1 MKKLL
6 LSVMLVLPL
15 LLNAQLEYKWANAT
29 RIQFSSSA
37 FNTCIAPDLSGG
49 AFHAYTFSD
58 SINPNPQIPNFY
70 VGGSTAGQKVLI
82 SRVNSA
88 GSLVFY
94 HLFQTTAEFAVK
106 DIATDNA
113 GNVYMAGYARYTF
126 GGAPVDLNPSAGT
139 FNINTNGMYIAKYDS
154 LGNFITAKMFNI
166 ETYLFELYHL
176 SCDNSNNVIVSGVF
190 SYGAHF
196 SNTPGSDTVSAAGT
210 KNSFVAKYDS
220 NLNFAWYNAFPN
232 ARPVN
237 YGFSY
242 GEQTVKPNGNPV
254 VGFTIGGTIN
264 LSNGFTYN
272 VLGNYD
278 ILLLE
283 FAPNGTILNNHVLSS
298 NGNVDYIAAMTSD
311 ANNNLIIVGKT
322 ESTMDLDVTAGTS
335 PTTSNVDFVAKYDNA
350 FNLVWSKEAQM
361 GNTKF
366 LGAAT
371 TNSNEII
378 FSGVLR
384 GSFDF
389 DFNTNPPYTYQISSN
404 GGTNYDVFIA
414 KYDANGQV
422 VYAKNFGTSANTSQ
436 FEKLVVN
443 QTNDIFV
450 SGKQSDATDMNFGI
464 AINNISANSNPYNF
478 SVKYSPC
485 VSNVTAINASICQ
498 GSSYLLPSGT
508 TVTAAGTYNSTFQ
521 TVNGCDSII
530 TTTLSVTPTFSVNQN
545 ASVCQGTNYTLPSGS
560 VVSTSGTYTSNLQTI
575 NGCDSIITTT
585 LVVTPTFNINESASI
600 CQGTNYTLPNG
611 TIVSTTGTYTSN
623 LQTIN
628 GCDSIITTDL
638 TVMPTYANTESI
650 TICSG
655 TSYELPNGTFVSTA
669 GTYVSTLQT
678 INGCDS
684 IITTTLIVN
693 TVDVVI
699 NQSSNVLTANSAT
712 ATYQWIDCTN
722 GNALINGENGQ
733 SFTALTNGSYAV
745 IITENGCTDTSTCL
759 AVTVTSAIE
768 YSSGPIVKLYPN
780 PAKETIHITSNEAI
794 ENITIFDIAGRMV
807 FQELNLTTN
816 ERIIR
821 IDNFEA
827 GIYFVTVQQG
837 NRSEIIKMIIQ

>member
-1 MKKLL
+1 
-6 LSVMLVLPL
+6 MLVLPFF
-15 LLNAQLEYKWANAT
+15 LNAQLEYKWANAT

-37 FNTCIAPDLSGG
+37 YNTRIASDLSGG

-58 SINPNPQIPNFY
+58 SINPNPQNPNFY
-70 VGGSTAGQKVLI
+70 VGGGSAGQKVLI
-82 SRVNSA
+82 SRINSA

-94 HLFQTTAEFAVK
+94 HLFETTAEFAVK
-106 DIATDNA
+106 DIASDNL

-166 ETYLFELYHL
+166 ETYLFELFHL
-176 SCDNSNNVIVSGVF
+176 SCDNSNNVIVSGAF

-196 SNTPGSDTVSAAGT
+196 SNTPGSDTISAAGT

-232 ARPVN
+232 ARPVS
-237 YGFSY
+237 YGFSF

-264 LSNGFTYN
+264 LSNGFTHT

-283 FAPNGTILNNHVLSS
+283 FAPNGTILNNHILSS

-311 ANNNLIIVGKT
+311 ANNNLIIVGKN
-322 ESTMDLDVTAGTS
+322 ESTMDLDVTTGTS
-335 PTTSNVDFVAKYDNA
+335 LALSNMDFVVKYDNA
-350 FNLVWSKEAQM
+350 FNLVWSKVGQM

-371 TNSNEII
+371 TSTNEII
-378 FSGVLR
+378 LAGVLR
-384 GSFDF
+384 GTFDF

-404 GGTNYDVFIA
+404 GGTNYDVFIS
-414 KYDANGQV
+414 KYDANGSV
-422 VYAKNFGTSANTSQ
+422 VYAKNFGTNANTSQ

-443 QTNDIFV
+443 SMNDVFV
-450 SGKQSDATDMNFGI
+450 SGKQSDATDMNFGS

-478 SVKYSPC
+478 SVKYAPC
-485 VSNVTAINASICQ
+485 VSNVTTVTASICQ

-530 TTTLSVTPTFSVNQN
+530 TTTISVTPTFSVNQN
-545 ASVCQGTNYTLPSGS
+545 ASVCQGTNYTLPNGT

-585 LVVTPTFNINESASI
+585 LLVTPTFNINESASI

-611 TIVSTTGTYTSN
+611 TVVNTTGTYTSN
-623 LQTIN
+623 LQTLN
-628 GCDSIITTDL
+628 GCDSIITTEL
-638 TVMPTYANTESI
+638 SVMPTFNNTESI
-650 TICSG
+650 TICDG
-655 TSYELPNGTFVSTA
+655 TSHVLPNGNTVSSS
-669 GTYVSTLQT
+669 GTYVSALQT

-684 IITTTLIVN
+684 IITTTLTIN

-699 NQSSNVLTANSAT
+699 NQSSNILTANTAT
-712 ATYQWIDCTN
+712 ASYQWIDCTN
-722 GNALINGENGQ
+722 GNALVSGENGQ
-733 SFTALTNGSYAV
+733 SFTATTNGNYAV
-745 IITENGCTDTSTCL
+745 IITENGCTDTSTCFS
-759 AVTVTSAIE
+759 VTVTSAFE
-768 YSSGPIVKLYPN
+768 YLSVANVILYPN
-780 PAKETIHITSNEAI
+780 PAKEIVYITSVEPI
-794 ENITIFDIAGRMV
+794 ESLTINDIAGRVV
-807 FQELNLTTN
+807 FQKLNISTN
-816 ERIIR
+816 ELSIHS
-821 IDNFEA
+821 DSFKA

-837 NRSEIIKMIIQ
+837 KRSEIIKMIIQ